1 MTSLL
6 PFPRIESAGASIATT
21 PPGARRES
29 REPWRAVARHAGWRI
44 DQGVVQRVP
53 NGAIHAKRIGTAQAA
68 CGETAVSWQ
77 VFWSTVFPDDSAGA
91 ANCPEC
97 VAIVGSARQP
107 G

>member
-1 MTSLL
+1 M
-6 PFPRIESAGASIATT
+6 TT
-21 PPGARRES
+21 PSPRARPQR